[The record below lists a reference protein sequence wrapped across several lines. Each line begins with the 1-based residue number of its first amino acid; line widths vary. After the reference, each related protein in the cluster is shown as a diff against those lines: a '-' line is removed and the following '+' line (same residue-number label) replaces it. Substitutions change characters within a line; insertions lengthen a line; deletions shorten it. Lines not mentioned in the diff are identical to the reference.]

1 MIISKVVRRRPWVYG
16 AACAL
21 VGYQL
26 GIQHEKE
33 SARRVVPK
41 GFPRSCAVE
50 YESTVRNSIKDFVDG
65 NTSIVGVEAAEHL
78 TGKQQQLPRELQTL
92 LVQATSTQTRVLRAQ
107 ESEKV

>member
-26 GIQHEKE
+26 GVQHEKE

-41 GFPRSCAVE
+41 GYPRSCAVE
-50 YESTVRNSIKDFVDG
+50 YESTVRNSMQK
-65 NTSIVGVEAAEHL
+65 
-78 TGKQQQLPRELQTL
+78 R
-92 LVQATSTQTRVLRAQ
+92 
-107 ESEKV
+107 